1 MKFVLP
7 SLSVAAL
14 LLAGCASTED
24 PWMSFERK
32 AATAVPGVRTL
43 ISSHYAID
51 EVCAP
56 LPLPAIALPGEA
68 TLGTVTVE
76 ETVVS
81 VPESGSDCDGTS
93 VTAVGIFYE
102 APAGAS
108 GYDTF
113 SYIEQIEGPVPDRT
127 HTVEV
132 QVR

>member
-14 LLAGCASTED
+14 VLSACASTDD

-32 AATAVPGVRTL
+32 AASAVSGVRTL
-43 ISSHYAID
+43 VNSHYAID

-56 LPLPAIALPGEA
+56 LPLPAIAVPAEA
-68 TLGTVTVE
+68 SLGTVTVE

-81 VPESGSDCDGTS
+81 LPVTGSDCDGTS
-93 VTAVGIFYE
+93 VTAIGIFYE
-102 APAGAS
+102 APAGTE

-113 SYIEQIEGPVPDRT
+113 SYVELIDGPVPDRT